1 MIENSYGIL
10 RARWRIF
17 SKPRKANVENVKTMY
32 VLQYVSIITY
42 VSWKMRLIHLQDL
55 LTVGVVQETLE
66 IAIDEKFVQQAIWIF
81 KN

>member
-1 MIENSYGIL
+1 
-10 RARWRIF
+10 
-17 SKPRKANVENVKTMY
+17 MY

-42 VSWKMRLIHLQDL
+42 VPWKMRLIHQQDL

-66 IAIDEKFVQQAIWIF
+66 MAIDQKFVQQAIWIF